1 VPARR
6 PTRRSASTISG
17 RRWERRRLPGQGR
30 CSPLARLSRLAL
42 LGASCVL
49 SALAPACSPSGAP
62 ADASAGATARATAAS
77 AADLPFVA
85 VWRDDWGSRRTGQ
98 GPCLRVAIW
107 NDGRAVVA
115 EDPGTWCSPLR
126 ETTLDAADVADLKS
140 RLGQT
145 GVFELRGTC
154 HLVPDA
160 PSDCVLVRIGGR
172 QRLLCW
178 DEVETPGYGIL
189 ADPERRHRDFI
200 TAWKTVN
207 RLALGALTDASS
219 ASASA
224 FALTRVPDGWR
235 IEPPVASR

>member
-1 VPARR
+1 MSPR
-6 PTRRSASTISG
+6 PRHAPGRKPGRLAS
-17 RRWERRRLPGQGR
+17 RAPF
-30 CSPLARLSRLAL
+30 SRLAL
-42 LGASCVL
+42 LAASCVL
-49 SALAPACSPSGAP
+49 SAFAPACSPSDAP
-62 ADASAGATARATAAS
+62 ADGSAAGSAGAPAAS

-85 VWRDDWGSRRTGQ
+85 VWRDDWGSATRTDRS
-98 GPCLRVAIW
+98 PSLRVAIW

-115 EDPGTWCSPLR
+115 EDPGTWGSPLR
-126 ETTLDAADVADLKS
+126 ETAIDAAAVADLKS

-154 HLVPDA
+154 YLVPDA

-172 QRLLCW
+172 QRLLYW
-178 DEVETPGYGIL
+178 DEVEMPGYGIL
-189 ADPERRHRDFI
+189 ADPERRPRDFI

-207 RLALGALTDASS
+207 RLALEALPDASS

-224 FALTRVPDGWR
+224 FAFTSVPDGWR